1 MKQEPKTKRLNFRLD
16 ASTDAIIREKAN
28 AAGMRLTDY
37 VIASAVCSRVISYED
52 IRPLVG
58 ELKRIGNNLNQLVI
72 LAREGRIRTVDLAK
86 VQQELSE
93 MHQLLARI
101 LRRRM

>member
-72 LAREGRIRTVDLAK
+72 LAREGRIRTISLTET
-86 VQQELSE
+86 QQELSE